1 MASYETPPAVEL
13 KIEGELCN
21 ITCFCKSISY
31 TIIRHYLPYEIRTTT
46 FLHLLFCLN
55 IIIIILYIY
64 YYIYHPSNISI
75 HDREPGEGY

>member
-31 TIIRHYLPYEIRTTT
+31 TIIRHYLSYRMKYV
-46 FLHLLFCLN
+46 LLVLL
-55 IIIIILYIY
+55 LYISTFTVLIKKAVQNSLY
-64 YYIYHPSNISI
+64 RNSTVLS
-75 HDREPGEGY
+75 